1 MGGAVFP
8 LYYYLVLSYGGGDE
22 DNGNLLQKVPFTHCA
37 RSAPSPAACHRR
49 PAPPLEAPGHSHT
62 SLGQDTLDLKIL
74 FVTLLITASYFIFYV
89 ACFRRLFLI
98 LANVWLSLW

>member
-22 DNGNLLQKVPFTHCA
+22 DYGNLLQKVPFTHCA

-98 LANVWLSLW
+98 LANV